1 MESHAGGPV
10 TVAAIQA
17 EIDDARRR
25 STPVRIAGRA
35 HWMDAGRPVAAE
47 RTITTASYSGV
58 VDYVPGDL
66 TITVRSGTTL
76 GEIAGTTGEEGQWF
90 PLAPYGDDAG
100 TIGATIATGSSGPL
114 AQRFGG
120 IRDLVL
126 GLEFVS
132 GEGKIV
138 RGGGRVVKNVAGFDL
153 TRLMTG
159 SWGTLGIITEATLR
173 LYASE
178 ARPATL
184 VVGLPHSGTH
194 FAARIAAVLAAPIVP
209 NAIQLIDGATAT
221 RLKLQAR
228 TSLLIEVGGNA
239 AAVKSQRDALAA
251 LGAEEIGPEVW
262 TTLRLLDGEGSSV
275 LRISTLVTRLAELWQ
290 TLQHSIEEASGTL
303 MNASPGLGMVRCIV
317 PASAD
322 AGTVARIAAAGGDC
336 SVVFE
341 KMSPQM
347 WEALSPSVVADRV
360 SRGIK
365 HAFDPANILNPGI
378 LGE

>member
-76 GEIAGTTGEEGQWF
+76 GEIASITGEEGQWF

-173 LYASE
+173 LYAWE

-194 FAARIAAVLAAPIVP
+194 LAPRLAALLAAPIVP
-209 NAIQLIDGATAT
+209 YAIQLIDGATAK
-221 RLKLQAR
+221 RLNLQAR

-290 TLQHSIEEASGTL
+290 TLQHSIEEVSGAL

-317 PASAD
+317 PAGAD